1 MWLSRGLSIVQD
13 AVDISDVF
21 NKARLD
27 MITAPKA
34 DESQSCEA
42 FRLQFM
48 LGRPV
53 PRHWSMLC
61 CVLSFRDIETF
72 RFQGFFFSF
81 HFIGDH
87 IFSHHLDPRA
97 GNVPETMRFRPAA
110 WWWTPK
116 APDRTLL
123 PPPKAGHWSHAPA
136 TYRSSD
142 REGFHPLW
150 SRAWG
155 SEHHVLKP

>member
-1 MWLSRGLSIVQD
+1 MQD

-34 DESQSCEA
+34 DESRSCEA

-61 CVLSFRDIETF
+61 CVLSFRDMETF

-97 GNVPETMRFRPAA
+97 GNVPETMRFALQHGGEPPRHRIARYCRLRRQDIGPTRP
-110 WWWTPK
+110 
-116 APDRTLL
+116 
-123 PPPKAGHWSHAPA
+123 
-136 TYRSSD
+136 
-142 REGFHPLW
+142 PLTDLQIGKD
-150 SRAWG
+150 SIHFDQG
-155 SEHHVLKP
+155 LGGPNIMC

>member
-1 MWLSRGLSIVQD
+1 MWLSCGLSIVQD

-61 CVLSFRDIETF
+61 CVLSSRDIETS

-81 HFIGDH
+81 HWWSH
-87 IFSHHLDPRA
+87 ILTSSWSQGGKCA
-97 GNVPETMRFRPAA
+97 GNHAIRPAA
-110 WWWTPK
+110 WWWNPK

-123 PPPKAGHWSHAPA
+123 PPPKAGHWSHALG

-142 REGFHPLW
+142 QEGFHPLW

-155 SEHHVLKP
+155 SEHHVLNP